1 MGDVVIVRLMRHAP
15 TKENLEKRYIGWIDS
30 SLADA
35 SLLTIVDKNITKVYG
50 SDLLRCRETAEHY
63 FPNATY
69 VSDRRFRESNFGEFE
84 GHTYEDL
91 KSNSRYCAWLD
102 DPVLSPPPKGEGFD
116 AFSARVIEGFT
127 ALPKDE
133 DVYHLVVHGGV
144 IRALLVA
151 FAPTEQTF
159 WSYQTPHD
167 KMFSLMFTRK
177 AWEEGA
183 RCMSLSE
190 EPIMEKPTMS

>member
-15 TKENLEKRYIGWIDS
+15 TKENLEKRYIGWTDS
-30 SLADA
+30 SLADVS
-35 SLLTIVDKNITKVYG
+35 SLAIVDKDVTKVYG
-50 SDLLRCRETAEHY
+50 SDLLRCRETAAHY

-69 VSDRRFRESNFGEFE
+69 MVDKRFRESNFGEFE
-84 GHTYEDL
+84 GRTYEEL
-91 KSNSRYCAWLD
+91 KSDRRYCAWLD
-102 DPVLSPPPKGEGFD
+102 DPVQSPPPKGEGFD
-116 AFSARVIEGFT
+116 AFCARIIEGFT
-127 ALPKDE
+127 TLPKGE

-151 FAPTEQTF
+151 FAPTEQPF
-159 WSYQTPHD
+159 WTYHTPHD
-167 KMFSLMFTRK
+167 KMFSLSFSRK

-190 EPIMEKPTMS
+190 ELIVEKPTMS

>member
-1 MGDVVIVRLMRHAP
+1 MRHAP

-30 SLADA
+30 SLADVS
-35 SLLTIVDKNITKVYG
+35 SLAIVDKDVTKVYG
-50 SDLLRCRETAEHY
+50 SDLLRCRETAAHY

-69 VSDRRFRESNFGEFE
+69 MADKRFRESNFGEFE
-84 GHTYEDL
+84 GRTYEEL
-91 KSNSRYCAWLD
+91 KSDRRYCAWLD
-102 DPVLSPPPKGEGFD
+102 DPVQSPPPKGEGFD
-116 AFSARVIEGFT
+116 AFCARVIEGFT
-127 ALPKDE
+127 TLPKGE

-151 FAPTEQTF
+151 FAPTEQPF
-159 WSYQTPHD
+159 WTYHTPHD
-167 KMFSLMFTRK
+167 KMFSLSFSRK

-190 EPIMEKPTMS
+190 ELIVEKPTMS

>member
-1 MGDVVIVRLMRHAP
+1 MGDVVTVRLMRHAP
-15 TKENLEKRYIGWIDS
+15 TKENLEKRYIGWTDS

-35 SLLTIVDKNITKVYG
+35 SILPMVDQEVTKVYG
-50 SDLLRCRETAEHY
+50 SDLLRCRETAAHY

-84 GHTYEDL
+84 GLTYEDL
-91 KSNSRYCAWLD
+91 QSNPRYCAWLD
-102 DPVLSPPPKGEGFD
+102 DPVQSPPPRGEGFD
-116 AFSARVIEGFT
+116 MFCARVLEGF
-127 ALPKDE
+127 ASLPKKE

-151 FAPTEQTF
+151 FAPNEQPF

-167 KMFSLMFTRK
+167 KIFSLTFSRK

-190 EPIMEKPTMS
+190 EPIVEKPTMS

>member
-1 MGDVVIVRLMRHAP
+1 MGDVVTVRLMRHAP
-15 TKENLEKRYIGWIDS
+15 TKENLEKRYIGWTDS

-35 SLLTIVDKNITKVYG
+35 SLLPIVDQDVTKVYG
-50 SDLLRCRETAEHY
+50 SDLRRCRETAAHY
-63 FPNATY
+63 FPNAAY
-69 VSDRRFRESNFGEFE
+69 VPDKRFRESNFGEFE
-84 GHTYEDL
+84 GLTYEDL
-91 KSNSRYCAWLD
+91 KSDSRYCAWLD
-102 DPVLSPPPKGEGFD
+102 NPVQSPPPRGEGFD
-116 AFSARVIEGFT
+116 VFCARVKEGFT
-127 ALPKDE
+127 ALPKGE

-151 FAPTEQTF
+151 FAPIEQPF

-167 KMFSLMFTRK
+167 KMFSLTFTRK

-190 EPIMEKPTMS
+190 EPIVEKPTML